1 MSIKSFLIGQPIE
14 TVREK
19 HERLSKLT
27 GLAIFSSDA
36 LSSVAY
42 ATEEIL
48 LALVVAGTAL
58 INYSMAIAVAIAVL
72 ISIVATSYFQT
83 IHAYPSGGGSYI
95 VAKDNLGDNAGL
107 TAGASLLIDYVLT
120 VAVSITAGVAAI
132 TSAAPSLAEHKV
144 LISLAAIA
152 LLMLGNLRGV
162 KEAGRI
168 FSVPTYMFVF
178 SIFALIGV
186 GLFKYLTGSEPAPAQ
201 PVEATASYVAIFV
214 VLRAFASGCTAMTG
228 IEAVSN
234 GIRAFKPPEPRNA
247 SLVLIWMAAILGS
260 MFIGISFLADHY
272 NILPVENETV
282 LSQLAAA
289 IFSKGPIYYLIQ
301 AATALILILAA
312 NTSFQGFPSLSSVMA
327 ADGFM
332 PRQFGSRGD
341 RLVFSNGILILG
353 LVAAGLVIIFKGET
367 HALIPLY
374 AVGVFL
380 SFTLSQAGMV
390 RHWLRLRGKRWK
402 RNMTINGLGAVTTFF
417 VLIVIASAKFLDG
430 AWIVVLAIPIIVY
443 ATRKVKTHYD
453 SVARQLSLEGAP
465 RSVEYTHH
473 SVIVPVSGA
482 HQAVINAVRYA
493 KALSKDVVAVYVCF
507 DPMETTRL
515 KQKWARY
522 GMDVPLIVLES
533 EYRSVIEP
541 LMEYIDGVRE
551 THRGGVITVVL
562 PEFVPQKWWHH
573 LLHNQTAW
581 LIKGLLL
588 FKRGVV
594 STSVPLHLES

>member
-1 MSIKSFLIGQPIE
+1 MSIKSLLIGQPIE
-14 TVREK
+14 TRKES
-19 HERLSKLT
+19 HERLSKVT

-58 INYSMAIAVAIAVL
+58 INYSMAIAVAIAAL

-83 IHAYPSGGGSYI
+83 VHAYPSGGGSYI

-107 TAGASLLIDYVLT
+107 VAGASLLIDYVLT

-132 TSAAPSLAEHKV
+132 TSAVPSLSEHKV

-186 GLFKYLTGSEPAPAQ
+186 GLFKYLTGSEPSPAV
-201 PVEATASYVAIFV
+201 PVEAATSYVTIFV
-214 VLRAFASGCTAMTG
+214 VLRAFASGCSAMTG

-234 GIRAFKPPEPRNA
+234 GIQAFKPPEPRNA
-247 SLVLIWMAAILGS
+247 SIVLIWMAAILGS

-312 NTSFQGFPSLSSVMA
+312 NTSFQDFPRLSSVMA
-327 ADGFM
+327 KDGFM
-332 PRQFGSRGD
+332 PRQLGSRGD

-353 LVAAGLVIIFKGET
+353 LVAAGLVVVFKGDP
-367 HALIPLY
+367 HNLIPLY

-390 RHWLRLRGKRWK
+390 RHWLRLRGKRWR
-402 RNMTINGLGAVTTFF
+402 RNMIINGLGAVTTAV
-417 VLIVIASAKFLDG
+417 VLVVIASAKFLNG
-430 AWIVVLAIPIIVY
+430 AWIVVIAIPVIVFM
-443 ATRKVKTHYD
+443 TKKVKSHYD

-465 RSVEYTHH
+465 RAVEYTHH

-482 HQAVINAVRYA
+482 HQAVINAIRYA

-507 DPMETTRL
+507 DPMETTRV
-515 KQKWARY
+515 KQKWNRY

-551 THRGGVITVVL
+551 THKGGVITVIL

-594 STSVPLHLES
+594 STSVPLHLEE

>member
-1 MSIKSFLIGQPIE
+1 MSIKSFLIGQPLE
-14 TVREK
+14 SVREK
-19 HERLSKLT
+19 HERLTKTT

-58 INYSMAIAVAIAVL
+58 INYSMAIAVAIAAL

-83 IHAYPSGGGSYI
+83 VHAYPSGGGAYI
-95 VAKDNLGDNAGL
+95 VAKDNLGENAGL
-107 TAGASLLIDYVLT
+107 VAGASLLIDYVLT

-132 TSAAPSLAEHKV
+132 TSAVPSLGEHKV
-144 LISLAAIA
+144 LICLIAIG
-152 LLMLGNLRGV
+152 LLMLANLRGV
-162 KEAGRI
+162 REAGNFFAI
-168 FSVPTYMFVF
+168 PTYTFVF
-178 SIFALIGV
+178 SILALIGF
-186 GLFKYLTGSEPAPAQ
+186 GLFKYLTGSEPPPAE
-201 PVEATASYVAIFV
+201 PVEAATSYIAIFV
-214 VLRAFASGCTAMTG
+214 VLRAFAAGCTAMTG

-234 GIRAFKPPEPRNA
+234 GVQAFKPPEPRNA
-247 SLVLIWMAAILGS
+247 SIVLIWMAAILGT

-272 NILPVENETV
+272 NIIPVENETV
-282 LSQLAAA
+282 LSQLAVA

-301 AATALILILAA
+301 TATALILILAA
-312 NTSFQGFPSLSSVMA
+312 NTSFQGFPRLSSVMA

-353 LVAAGLVIIFKGET
+353 LVAVGLVVVFKGQT

-380 SFTLSQAGMV
+380 SFTLSQSGMI

-402 RNMTINGLGAVTTFF
+402 RNMLINGLGAVTTFI
-417 VLIVIASAKFLDG
+417 VLIVIASAKFLSG
-430 AWIVVLAIPIIVY
+430 AWIVVIAIPIIVY
-443 ATRKVKTHYD
+443 ALRKVKTHYD

-465 RSVEYTHH
+465 RTVEYTHH
-473 SVIVPVSGA
+473 SVVVPVSGA
-482 HQAVINAVRYA
+482 HQAVINAIRYA
-493 KALSKDVVAVYVCF
+493 KALSRDVVAVYVCF